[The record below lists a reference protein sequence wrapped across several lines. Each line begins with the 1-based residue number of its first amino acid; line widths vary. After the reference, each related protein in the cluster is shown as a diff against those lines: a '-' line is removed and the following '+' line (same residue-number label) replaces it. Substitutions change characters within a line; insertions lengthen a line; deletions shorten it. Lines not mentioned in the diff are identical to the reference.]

1 LPFVEQSGYPDAVSI
16 IGLVLTIL
24 GLALFET
31 ISSIDNA
38 IINAEVLSGM
48 QKRARRWFLTWGIL
62 FAVFIPRGLLPW
74 LIVWLAVPGVGPVGA
89 LTATFSSD
97 PLVHAAVEKSA
108 PMLLMG
114 GGVFLVLLFLHWL
127 FLEPKNFGLSGERFF
142 SEHGVWF
149 YAVASI
155 FLAAL
160 VWFTLQGERMI
171 AFAAVVGSTVFFIT
185 AGFKSNAA
193 EQEKRLIGSGLS
205 DLSKL
210 FYLEILD
217 LTFSIDGVL
226 GAFAF
231 TLSVPLILVGN
242 GLGAFI
248 VREITISNIERI
260 KRYRYLKNGAMY
272 SILVLGAIMITDG
285 FGLHIPEWV
294 SPAATFL
301 VVGFFFLRSLM
312 ESKKGLKSS

>member
-1 LPFVEQSGYPDAVSI
+1 MFSLPFVEQGWYLGTVSI
-16 IGLVLTIL
+16 AGLVLTVL

-38 IINAEVLSGM
+38 IINSEVLSGM

-74 LIVWLAVPGVGPVGA
+74 LIVWLAVPRLGPLGA

-97 PLVHAAVEKSA
+97 PLVLDAVEKSS

-114 GGVFLVLLFLHWL
+114 GGVFLVLLFLRWL

-142 SEHGVWF
+142 SQHGIWF

-155 FLAAL
+155 FLAVL

-193 EQEKRLIGSGLS
+193 EQEKRLIGSSGLS

-217 LTFSIDGVL
+217 LTFSVDGVL

-248 VREITISNIERI
+248 VRQITIGNIERI
-260 KRYRYLKNGAMY
+260 RSYRYLKNGAMY

-294 SPAATFL
+294 SPAATFV
-301 VVGFFFLRSLM
+301 VVGFFFLRSIA
-312 ESKKGLKSS
+312 GPRKS

>member
-1 LPFVEQSGYPDAVSI
+1 MYTNSFCGRQYETGIESLPSLAAACLPFVGQLVYLGPVSI
-16 IGLVLTIL
+16 AGLVLTVL

-74 LIVWLAVPGVGPVGA
+74 LIVWLAVPGLGPVGA

-97 PLVHAAVEKSA
+97 PLVLDAVEKSA

-142 SEHGVWF
+142 SQHGVWF

-160 VWFTLQGERMI
+160 VWFTLQEERLL

-193 EQEKRLIGSGLS
+193 EQEKRLIGSSGLS
-205 DLSKL
+205 SSGLS
-210 FYLEILD
+210 
-217 LTFSIDGVL
+217 LTARKV
-226 GAFAF
+226 
-231 TLSVPLILVGN
+231 
-242 GLGAFI
+242 
-248 VREITISNIERI
+248 
-260 KRYRYLKNGAMY
+260 
-272 SILVLGAIMITDG
+272 
-285 FGLHIPEWV
+285 
-294 SPAATFL
+294 
-301 VVGFFFLRSLM
+301 
-312 ESKKGLKSS
+312 

>member
-1 LPFVEQSGYPDAVSI
+1 LFSLPFVEQGWYLGTVSI
-16 IGLVLTIL
+16 AGLVLTVL

-38 IINAEVLSGM
+38 IINSEVLSGM

-74 LIVWLAVPGVGPVGA
+74 LIVWLAVPRLGPLGA

-97 PLVHAAVEKSA
+97 PLVLDAVEKSS

-114 GGVFLVLLFLHWL
+114 GGVFLVLLFLRWL

-142 SEHGVWF
+142 SQHGIWF

-155 FLAAL
+155 FLAVL

-193 EQEKRLIGSGLS
+193 EQEKRLIGSSGLS

-217 LTFSIDGVL
+217 LTFSVDGVL

-248 VREITISNIERI
+248 VRQITIGNIERI
-260 KRYRYLKNGAMY
+260 RSYRYLKNGAMY

-294 SPAATFL
+294 SPAATFF
-301 VVGFFFLRSLM
+301 VVGFFFLRSIA
-312 ESKKGLKSS
+312 GPRKS